1 MKPIDE
7 EITVVEKAH
16 DADTCSLAR
25 RSLAS
30 VHEAVDPRIRASD
43 RPTDDVLD
51 EGYVRQL
58 SDFIEHRHHY
68 EKSSS
73 EKGSGE
79 GSSQDP
85 DEIIYVEFEEDDA
98 RDPMN
103 FSYARKWAITW
114 TASFFSIIVG
124 ITASSSSAY
133 ALGDPSMIRDLNATQ
148 FQATV
153 GLSMYTLGFALVPL
167 VSASFS
173 EEFGRQPLY
182 FFSGVGCLLMHLMI
196 ALAPNIQ
203 TVIVGR
209 FLAGAFGSTGS
220 TMVGGTIA
228 DIWAPHERGVPMSVF
243 AIMAL
248 IGPGVGCTASGWIE
262 QNPHLEWRWI
272 QWIHVIWTGIFVV
285 AVPIC
290 MKETRSGVLLT
301 RLAKKLRKETGNHRY
316 RARVEDERASLRT
329 LIYISCTRPIYLLF
343 TEPVVAAFSLW
354 VGFAWGILYVLVASI
369 APAFRT
375 IHHFNTGETGT
386 VFASMIVGCFVGLAI
401 QMYQENL
408 YSKYVHKKGPE
419 ARLFSACVGAILFPA
434 GIFIYAWCTFEYV
447 HWMGMAMGI
456 FVIMTALFVLYVAV
470 FTYLADC
477 YGIFA
482 SSALAGQSLCRNL
495 MGMAFPLFTEQM
507 FSRLTYHWGN
517 TLFGCIA
524 VAMIPIP
531 YVLLWKGPAIR
542 ASSKFASQTLKQY

>member
-1 MKPIDE
+1 MQPTDE
-7 EITVVEKAH
+7 EATIVEKGNVLEPYH
-16 DADTCSLAR
+16 LAR

-30 VHEAVDPRIRASD
+30 VHEPVDPRIRPSD
-43 RPTDDVLD
+43 RPTDEVLD
-51 EGYVRQL
+51 ESYVRQL
-58 SDFIEHRHHY
+58 TDLVKHKHPHDH
-68 EKSSS
+68 EKGTS
-73 EKGSGE
+73 EKGSQGE
-79 GSSQDP
+79 SQNEDH
-85 DEIIYVEFEEDDA
+85 ETIYVEFEENDP

-103 FSYARKWAITW
+103 FTRARKWAITF
-114 TASFFSIIVG
+114 TASFFSIIV
-124 ITASSSSAY
+124 ASSSSAY
-133 ALGDPSMIRDLNATQ
+133 ALGDDSMIRDLNATK

-182 FFSGVGCLLMHLMI
+182 LFSGIGCLLMHLMM

-220 TMVGGTIA
+220 TMVGGTVA
-228 DIWAPHERGVPMSVF
+228 DIWAPHERGMPMSLF
-243 AIMAL
+243 ATMAL
-248 IGPGVGCTASGWIE
+248 IGPGVGCVAAGWIE
-262 QNPHLEWRWI
+262 QNPHLQWRWI

-285 AVPIC
+285 MVPTF

-301 RLAKKLRKETGNHRY
+301 RMAKKLRKETGNHHY
-316 RARVEDERASLRT
+316 RARIEDERASLRT
-329 LIYISCTRPIYLLF
+329 LIYISCTRPIYLLL

-354 VGFAWGILYVLVASI
+354 VGFAWGILYVLVESI
-369 APAFRT
+369 APAFMT
-375 IHHFNTGETGT
+375 IHHFNVGQTGT
-386 VFASMIVGCFVGLAI
+386 VFSSMIVGCFVGLAM
-401 QMYQENL
+401 QLYQEKL
-408 YSKYVHKKGPE
+408 YTKYAPVKGPE
-419 ARLFSACVGAILFPA
+419 ARLYSACVGALLFPA
-434 GIFIYAWCTFEYV
+434 GMFIYAWCTFSYV
-447 HWMGMAMGI
+447 HWMGMVVGI
-456 FVIMTALFVLYVAV
+456 FVIMTALFILYVAV

-517 TLFGCIA
+517 TLFGFIA

-531 YVLLWKGPAIR
+531 YVLMWKGPAIR
-542 ASSKFASQTLKQY
+542 ASSKFASQTVHKQ

>member
-1 MKPIDE
+1 MKPTDE
-7 EITVVEKAH
+7 ESTIVQDVVVTE
-16 DADTCSLAR
+16 TGSLAR

-30 VHEAVDPRIRASD
+30 VHDAVDPRIRPSD

-51 EGYVRQL
+51 EGYARQL
-58 SDFIEHRHHY
+58 SDYLGHKHHH
-68 EKSSS
+68 EKSPS
-73 EKGSGE
+73 ERE
-79 GSSQDP
+79 GSQKDSNEP
-85 DEIIYVEFEEDDA
+85 IYVEFEEVDS

-103 FSYARKWAITW
+103 FSYTRKWLITF
-114 TASFFSIIVG
+114 TASFFSIIV
-124 ITASSSSAY
+124 ASSSSAY
-133 ALGDPSMIRDLNATQ
+133 ALGVPSMIRDLNATQ
-148 FQATV
+148 FQATI
-153 GLSMYTLGFALVPL
+153 GLSMYTLGFAIVPL

-228 DIWAPHERGVPMSVF
+228 DIWAPHERGMPMSLF

-248 IGPGVGCTASGWIE
+248 TGPGIGCVASGWIE
-262 QNPHLEWRWI
+262 QDPHLEWRWI
-272 QWIHVIWTGIFVV
+272 QWIHVIWTGIFVI

-301 RLAKKLRKETGNHRY
+301 RLAKKLRKDTGNHHY

-329 LIYISCTRPIYLLF
+329 LIYISCTRPIYLLI

-354 VGFAWGILYVLVASI
+354 VGFAWGILYVLVESI

-375 IHHFNTGETGT
+375 IHHFNTGQTGT
-386 VFASMIVGCFVGLAI
+386 VFATMIVGCFAGLAI
-401 QMYQENL
+401 QLYQEKL
-408 YSKYVHKKGPE
+408 YTKHAPKRGPE
-419 ARLFSACVGAILFPA
+419 ARLFSACLGAVLFPA
-434 GIFIYAWCTFEYV
+434 GIFIYAWSTFESV
-447 HWMGMAMGI
+447 HWMGMAVGV

-507 FSRLTYHWGN
+507 FARLTYHWGN

-524 VAMIPIP
+524 IAMIPIP
-531 YVLLWKGPAIR
+531 FVLMWKGPVIR
-542 ASSKFASQTLKQY
+542 ASSKFASQTVHKF